1 MICLFGIALL
11 NIFAHF
17 LPFERSGFAPDDYAF
32 LWHAKGMSMKEIVLE
47 APKYTN
53 RPMLY
58 LFGFMLEKA
67 VNLNTAAGLAL
78 VFLSSTLLA
87 FAVFLILREFLENQF
102 LAGLGTCFYL
112 LLPNKLDMFHT
123 LAYVTLNVV
132 CLIYVLSLLLF
143 IYFVKSN
150 KKTFLFLS
158 LLLYAVAVF
167 WYELGFF
174 LPVVL
179 LVYCFIYRREKISA
193 VFLFFAPAVFYVI
206 FRMTGAFGLVG
217 SEAIGVRGISLANI
231 FHNIFVMLP
240 NHYFGRYMARAAL
253 YGIYRFPAME
263 MPWPAL
269 FAAADTVL
277 LVLFSKWL
285 SRMQLPK
292 VNPKAVFLAAV
303 MFILFLV
310 PNFFYLIE
318 GRHTALSSIGFAII
332 CIAALNILGR
342 FWRYFTVVV
351 FALFLVISQGTSW
364 NQVVACRLNNAVF
377 EYLVEHK
384 NDIRASERVLIDQR
398 SFADN
403 IPYTWGEKMGN
414 TLDCYWGMQAFA
426 PWGLSTMV
434 PLAVGQEKTTDVA
447 KARPKVL
454 KDKIEYEVQV
464 DGPYTKTS
472 SMPRNGTFIVD
483 YEKVYEG
490 GFANGNRI
498 RSGK

>member
-1 MICLFGIALL
+1 ML

-53 RPMLY
+53 RPILY

-67 VNLNTAAGLAL
+67 VNLNAAAGLIL
-78 VFLSSTLLA
+78 VLLSSTLLA
-87 FAVFLILREFLENQF
+87 FAVFLILSELLENQF
-102 LAGLGTCFYL
+102 LAGLGACFYL

-123 LAYVTLNVV
+123 LAYVTLNLV
-132 CLIYVLSLLLF
+132 CLIYVLSFLLF

-158 LLLYAVAVF
+158 LSLYAIAVF
-167 WYELGFF
+167 WYEVGFL

-179 LVYCFIYRREKISA
+179 FVYCFIYRKEKISA
-193 VFLFFAPAVFYVI
+193 TFLFLAPAAFYVI

-217 SEAIGVRGISLANI
+217 SGSIGARDISFTNI

-253 YGIYRFPAME
+253 YGIYRFPSIE

-269 FAAADTVL
+269 FAVTDTVL
-277 LVLFSKWL
+277 LVLFAKWL

-292 VNPKAVFLAAV
+292 VKPKAVFLAAV
-303 MFILFLV
+303 VFILFLV

-318 GRHTALSSIGFAII
+318 SRHTVLSSVGFTIM

-342 FWRYFTVVV
+342 FWRYFVVIV
-351 FALFLVISQGTSW
+351 FALFLVVSQGTSW

-384 NDIRASERVLIDQR
+384 NDIEASERVLIDQR

-403 IPYTWGEKMGN
+403 IPYTWGEKAGN

-426 PWGLSTMV
+426 PWGLGTMV
-434 PLAVGQEKTTDVA
+434 PLAVGREKMTDVA
-447 KARPKVL
+447 KARPKAL

-464 DGPYTKTS
+464 DGPNTRKS
-472 SMPRNGTFIVD
+472 VMPRNGTFIVD

-490 GFANGNRI
+490 GFVNGNRAG
-498 RSGK
+498 RNK

>member
-1 MICLFGIALL
+1 ML

-17 LPFERSGFAPDDYAF
+17 LPFERSAFAPDDYTF
-32 LWHAKGMSMKEIVLE
+32 LWHAKGMSIKEIVLE
-47 APKYTN
+47 APKYTD

-58 LFGFMLEKA
+58 LFGFMLQKA
-67 VNLNTAAGLAL
+67 LNLNATAGLIL

-112 LLPNKLDMFHT
+112 LLPNKLEMFHT
-123 LAYVTLNVV
+123 VVYVAFNVV
-132 CLIYVLSLLLF
+132 YLIYVLSFLLF

-150 KKTFLFLS
+150 KRTFLFLS
-158 LLLYAVAVF
+158 LLLYAIAVF
-167 WYELGFF
+167 WYEVGFF

-179 LVYCFIYRREKISA
+179 LVYCFIYRKDKISA
-193 VFLFFAPAVFYVI
+193 TFLFLAPAIFYVI
-206 FRMTGAFGLVG
+206 FRITGAFGLVG
-217 SEAIGVRGISLANI
+217 SEAIGTREMSFTNI
-231 FHNIFVMLP
+231 FYNIFVMLP

-253 YGIYRFPAME
+253 YGIYRFPTIE

-269 FAAADTVL
+269 FAVADTVL
-277 LVLFSKWL
+277 LVLFAKWL

-292 VNPKAVFLAAV
+292 VKLKIVFLAVA

-318 GRHTALSSIGFAII
+318 SRHTTLSSVGFTII

-342 FWRYFTVVV
+342 FWRYFVVII

-384 NDIRASERVLIDQR
+384 NDIEASERVLIDQR

-403 IPYTWGEKMGN
+403 IPYTWGEKTGN

-426 PWGLSTMV
+426 PWGLNAMV
-434 PLAVGQEKTTDVA
+434 PLAVGQKKMTDVA

-454 KDKIEYEVQV
+454 KDKIEYEAQV

-472 SMPRNGTFIVD
+472 VMPRNGTFIVD

-490 GFANGNRI
+490 GFVNGNRI
-498 RSGK
+498 RKSK